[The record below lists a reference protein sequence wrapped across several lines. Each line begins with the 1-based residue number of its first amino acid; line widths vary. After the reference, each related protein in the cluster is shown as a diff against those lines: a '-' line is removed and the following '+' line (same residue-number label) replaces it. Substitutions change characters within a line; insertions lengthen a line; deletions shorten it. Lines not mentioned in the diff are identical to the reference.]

1 MNAETNININKNK
14 NKKKKRSPGLI
25 AGIIL
30 VGLMIVLLVTL
41 AMFMSYDEVTNVFQA
56 GKLDI
61 VLTEPNWK
69 PSKAVN
75 IVPNAVLDKD
85 PYITNNEVKACVF
98 LKVTVPYATVQI
110 ENNSNS
116 KGSLLSH
123 DNNTTYADVP
133 MYKFV
138 VKESTSTYTASS
150 TNAAVTDD
158 SVNGDS
164 TKTYIY
170 NKDYTSADQFVNK
183 GWKLINNDDNPYTS
197 KDTTA
202 KTYTYL
208 YAYVFTDSNNN
219 DAPKDEMAPLIT
231 GATTQTP
238 LFDKIILV
246 NFRDNRKENDKGE
259 ASDAVRVTG
268 VGEMPG
274 NRNYSILVQAY
285 GIQADYLG
293 SNGTNITDPTGVWN
307 VLQSTNGS

>member
-116 KGSLLSH
+116 KGSLLEQTAN
-123 DNNTTYADVP
+123 DTIFEDVP

-138 VKESTSTYTASS
+138 VDTSKSAYTTSS
-150 TNAAVTDD
+150 LNAAVTDD
-158 SVNGDS
+158 SVNDDS
-164 TKTYIY
+164 TKNYIY
-170 NKDYTSADQFVNK
+170 NNNYTSTEQFINK
-183 GWKLINNDDNPYTS
+183 GWKLVPTGTGLTDNPI
-197 KDTTA
+197 K
-202 KTYTYL
+202 
-208 YAYVFTDSNNN
+208 N
-219 DAPKDEMAPLIT
+219 
-231 GATTQTP
+231 
-238 LFDKIILV
+238 
-246 NFRDNRKENDKGE
+246 
-259 ASDAVRVTG
+259 
-268 VGEMPG
+268 
-274 NRNYSILVQAY
+274 
-285 GIQADYLG
+285 
-293 SNGTNITDPTGVWN
+293 
-307 VLQSTNGS
+307 

>member
-110 ENNSNS
+110 ENNSDSNS

-138 VKESTSTYTASS
+138 VKDSTSTYTASS

-158 SVNGDS
+158 SVNDDS

-170 NKDYTSADQFVNK
+170 NNNYTSTEQFINK
-183 GWKLINNDDNPYTS
+183 GWLLIGTPINNES
-197 KDTTA
+197 A

-208 YAYVFTDSNNN
+208 YAYVFTDSSGEPTN
-219 DAPKDEMAPLIT
+219 EMAPLIQ
-231 GATTQTP
+231 GATTQNP

-259 ASDAVRVTG
+259 ASEAVRVTG
-268 VGEMPG
+268 VDEMPG

-293 SNGTNITDPTGVWN
+293 SNGTNITAPTDVWN

>member
-69 PSKAVN
+69 SSKAVN

-110 ENNSNS
+110 ENNSNNS
-116 KGSLLSH
+116 KGSLLSY

-170 NKDYTSADQFVNK
+170 NNNYTSTEQFINK
-183 GWKLINNDDNPYTS
+183 GWRLIENPTKNKS
-197 KDTTA
+197 A

-208 YAYVFTDSNNN
+208 YAYVSTDSSGNT
-219 DAPKDEMAPLIT
+219 KDDMAPLIQ
-231 GATTQTP
+231 GATTQNP

-259 ASDAVRVTG
+259 ASAAVRVTG
-268 VGEMPG
+268 VDEMPG

-293 SNGTNITDPTGVWN
+293 SNGTNITAPTDVWN

>member
-110 ENNSNS
+110 EENKDADN

-123 DNNTTYADVP
+123 NSNTTYEDVP

-138 VKESTSTYTASS
+138 VKGSTSTASHDG
-150 TNAAVTDD
+150 TNAATTDD
-158 SVNGDS
+158 SDTTDTS
-164 TKTYIY
+164 KTYIY
-170 NKDYTSADQFVNK
+170 NKDYTSA
-183 GWKLINNDDNPYTS
+183 
-197 KDTTA
+197 
-202 KTYTYL
+202 
-208 YAYVFTDSNNN
+208 
-219 DAPKDEMAPLIT
+219 
-231 GATTQTP
+231 
-238 LFDKIILV
+238 
-246 NFRDNRKENDKGE
+246 
-259 ASDAVRVTG
+259 
-268 VGEMPG
+268 
-274 NRNYSILVQAY
+274 
-285 GIQADYLG
+285 
-293 SNGTNITDPTGVWN
+293 
-307 VLQSTNGS
+307 